1 MCDKNYIAQTPL
13 CSKPPHEHLK
23 ILTLA
28 ETETG
33 TKNIV
38 SIRGPNIH
46 VCMRSD

>member
-33 TKNIV
+33 NQKHSVN
-38 SIRGPNIH
+38 
-46 VCMRSD
+46 